1 MKVLI
6 IYGGQFNGLKKEVYQ
21 NFKGKLNDLDE
32 TERHKLTDVKNLS
45 TNNQNFINNINQI
58 IKN

>member
-45 TNNQNFINNINQI
+45 ANNQNFINNINQI

>member
-1 MKVLI
+1 MKVLL
-6 IYGGQFNGLKKEVYQ
+6 IYGGPFNGLKKEVYQ

-45 TNNQNFINNINQI
+45 TNN
-58 IKN
+58 

>member
-1 MKVLI
+1 MKVLL
-6 IYGGQFNGLKKEVYQ
+6 IYGGPFNGLKKEVYQ